1 MDSSHVSLVSLQ
13 LRASGFTEYRAD
25 RSISLGLNL
34 ASVAKILKCA
44 ASDDSIA
51 IRADD
56 DGDVATFMFEGKV
69 RVQSVR
75 RRDGDR
81 PLVTMCRQRRRSRG
95 RCRLT
100 TFVFAAHPPRS
111 SSQEGDRV
119 SEFELKLMDIDS
131 EHLGIPE
138 TGALHVCSHGL
149 GWAPGR
155 ASSPP
160 SALLE
165 RQQQRLILRVAF
177 SCSLRVCR
185 VQVHR
190 QDALGRVPAHCARLG
205 GAGRHL

>member
-81 PLVTMCRQRRRSRG
+81 PLVAM
-95 RCRLT
+95 
-100 TFVFAAHPPRS
+100 
-111 SSQEGDRV
+111 
-119 SEFELKLMDIDS
+119 
-131 EHLGIPE
+131 
-138 TGALHVCSHGL
+138 
-149 GWAPGR
+149 
-155 ASSPP
+155 
-160 SALLE
+160 
-165 RQQQRLILRVAF
+165 
-177 SCSLRVCR
+177 
-185 VQVHR
+185 
-190 QDALGRVPAHCARLG
+190 
-205 GAGRHL
+205 